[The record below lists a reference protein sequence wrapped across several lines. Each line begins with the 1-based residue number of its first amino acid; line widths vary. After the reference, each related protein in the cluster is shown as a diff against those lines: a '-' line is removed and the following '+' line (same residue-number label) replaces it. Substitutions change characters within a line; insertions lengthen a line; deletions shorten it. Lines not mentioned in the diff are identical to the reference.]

1 LEFFLQTFPQRRQLL
16 LTLRFSFLPQCM
28 LDAAPFLKVTLLKL
42 RALFPFKPQ
51 PGVVQSSIHLELDP
65 VAVCAFPLSHYSS
78 LFRSHL
84 HPALGIPSKYLSIF
98 RRHRDPSLPWIVQIR
113 RAAWWGHSPDIRAW
127 LALRLRLGQSGA
139 DDQNRDRRDR
149 GYNVC
154 VSSSHKLFSS
164 VANNS
169 SRSATTS

>member
-1 LEFFLQTFPQRRQLL
+1 
-16 LTLRFSFLPQCM
+16 M
-28 LDAAPFLKVTLLKL
+28 LDAASFLQVTLLKL
-42 RALFPFKPQ
+42 RALFPFEMQ
-51 PGVVQSSIHLELDP
+51 PGVVQSSVHFDLHP
-65 VAVCAFPLSHYSS
+65 VAICLFPLSHYSS

-84 HPALGIPSKYLSIF
+84 HPTLGILSKYLSIF
-98 RRHRDPSLPWIVQIR
+98 WRHRVPSLARIVQIR
-113 RAAWWGHSPDIRAW
+113 SVAGWGRGHSPDVRA
-127 LALRLRLGQSGA
+127 LRSLRLRLYRSGA
-139 DDQNRDRRDR
+139 DDQNRDCRDR